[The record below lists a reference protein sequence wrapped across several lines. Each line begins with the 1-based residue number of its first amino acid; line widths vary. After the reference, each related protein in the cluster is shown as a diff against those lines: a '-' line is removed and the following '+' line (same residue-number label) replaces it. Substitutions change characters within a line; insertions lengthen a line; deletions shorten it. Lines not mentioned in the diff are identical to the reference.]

1 MKSKLLKGSLLLAA
15 GFLFHNQASAQLYVS
30 PNSYVFANNEVVFV
44 KQDVELNAA
53 TSNFYLRNDAQL
65 LQGTAAAGANK
76 GLGNLSVFQ
85 EGTVNNYQY
94 NYWCS
99 PVGNTLS
106 ATAVNN
112 PFGITQLKDVTG
124 LTTSN
129 NPTILAWNNY
139 DGTASPLGIAPY
151 WIWKFI
157 TSTTYGQWVQVGIT
171 TTVNAGEGFTMKGSS
186 GTNATTVNGVQNNP
200 GSKQR
205 YDFTGKPN
213 DGNISVAVSL
223 NNFTLVG
230 NPYPSAIDLNLF
242 LLDPA
247 NATVIT
253 GTAYFWEQVVVNSH
267 YIAAYQGGYG
277 TYTPGAGY
285 TVAAFNSYNGSG
297 GIAAPTGSSGAVIQ
311 RRFSPIGQGFMV
323 KGSAAGSVTM
333 KNTFRT
339 FVKEAA
345 VNSSE
350 FARTA
355 SATDMASIDNS
366 DSEYFPEIK
375 NVADIDYTQIKRG
388 FAPQLKINAMFNNTG
403 VRPTTL
409 AFDSAASD
417 GFDYG
422 WDGRSPST
430 ENAEFYYVVD
440 NDEYVAN
447 VVKFNIDKRIPLGLR
462 CTEPTNFKI
471 KVVDVLYGFDSSQ
484 KVYIYDK
491 ETNVYHD
498 IKYGMFD
505 LTLPAG
511 DNRTRFELTFR
522 DDSAPLGTEDA
533 VNESFVV
540 YQNNNTKNV
549 TVSNPLQVELTS
561 CGLYDVAG
569 KMIFNK
575 KALGSN
581 TSYEFSTANLSDG
594 IYIVKLITKDNSEI
608 SKKIIIKN

>member
-1 MKSKLLKGSLLLAA
+1 MKSKTLKGLL
-15 GFLFHNQASAQLYVS
+15 FLVVGILFQSQASAQLYVS

-44 KQDVELNAA
+44 KQDMELNAA

-76 GLGNLSVFQ
+76 GVGSLSVFQ

-99 PVGNTLS
+99 PVGNISS

-124 LTTSN
+124 LISSN
-129 NPTILAWNNY
+129 NPTILGPDTY
-139 DGTASPLGIAPY
+139 DGTASPFAIAPY

-157 TSTTYGQWVQVGIT
+157 TSSTYGQWVQVESAATI
-171 TTVNAGEGFTMKGSS
+171 NAGEGFTMKGSS

-200 GSKQR
+200 GNKQR
-205 YDFTGKPN
+205 YDFRGKPN

-242 LLDPA
+242 LLDPT

-285 TVAAFNSYNGSG
+285 TVAAFNSYNGAG
-297 GIAAPTGSSGAVIQ
+297 GIIAPTGSSGSSIA

-339 FVKEAA
+339 FVKEGLA
-345 VNSSE
+345 NSSE
-350 FARTA
+350 FARIDA
-355 SATDMASIDNS
+355 AADMASNNDS

-375 NVADIDYTQIKRG
+375 NIANIDYTQIKKG

-409 AFDSAASD
+409 AFDGAASD

-430 ENAEFYYVVD
+430 ESAEFYYVVD

-447 VVKFNIDKRIPLGLR
+447 VVKFHIDKRIPIGFR
-462 CTEPTNFKI
+462 CTQPTNFKV
-471 KVVDVLYGFDSSQ
+471 KVVDVLYGFDNIQ
-484 KVYIYDK
+484 KVYIHDK
-491 ETNVYHD
+491 VTNVYHD
-498 IKYGMFD
+498 IKYGLFD
-505 LTLPAG
+505 MDLPAE
-511 DNRTRFELTFR
+511 DNRTRFEITFR
-522 DDSAPLGTEDA
+522 DDVPALGTEDA
-533 VNESFVV
+533 INESFVV

-561 CGLYDVAG
+561 CGLYDVTG

-575 KALGSN
+575 KGLGSN

>member
-15 GFLFHNQASAQLYVS
+15 GFLFQNQASAQLYVS

-44 KQDVELNAA
+44 KQDMELNAA

-99 PVGNTLS
+99 PVGNTAS

-129 NPTILAWNNY
+129 NPTVSAWNNY
-139 DGTASPLGIAPY
+139 DGTASPLTIAQY
-151 WIWKFI
+151 WIWKFV
-157 TSTTYGQWVQVGIT
+157 TSNAYSQWVQVGAA

-186 GTNATTVNGVQNNP
+186 GTNATTVNGVQNNS

-205 YDFTGKPN
+205 YDFRGKPN
-213 DGNISVAVSL
+213 DGSISVAVSL

-230 NPYPSAIDLNLF
+230 NPYPSAIDINLF
-242 LLDPA
+242 LLDPS
-247 NATVIT
+247 NAAVIT

-267 YIAAYQGGYG
+267 YINAYQGGYG

-297 GIAAPTGSSGAVIQ
+297 GIIAPTGSSGSAIE

-339 FVKEAA
+339 FVKEG
-345 VNSSE
+345 VPTFSQ
-350 FARTA
+350 FARVAGTN
-355 SATDMASIDNS
+355 DNP
-366 DSEYFPEIK
+366 DSEYFPEIP
-375 NVADIDYTQIKRG
+375 NVANIDYTQIKKG
-388 FAPQLKINAMFNNTG
+388 YAPQLKINAMFDNVG

-409 AFDSAASD
+409 AFDNSATD

-440 NDEYVAN
+440 NDEYVAS
-447 VVKFNIDKRIPLGLR
+447 VVKFDKDKRIPLGFR
-462 CTEPTNFKI
+462 CLQPTNFKV
-471 KVVDVLYGFDSSQ
+471 KLVDVLYGFDANQ
-484 KVYIYDK
+484 NVYIHDK
-491 ETNVYHD
+491 ETDMYHD
-498 IKYGMFD
+498 IKNGMFD
-505 LTLPAG
+505 LTLPAE
-511 DNRTRFELTFR
+511 DNRTRFELTFK
-522 DDSAPLGTEDA
+522 DAAAPLGTEEA
-533 VNESFVV
+533 VNQSFVV

-549 TVSNPLQVELTS
+549 TVSNPMQVELAS

-569 KMIFNK
+569 KMIFSK